1 MRRVF
6 HHAVVLIAVLA
17 LVASAA
23 AWRQCV
29 GLQMA
34 AAAVE
39 HAQHQHMH
47 QHMAQSPS
55 GHDHATMHHQHG
67 ADGPAQPAT
76 PATDDHGCQK
86 CCSMCMVANA
96 LLPAAGNAVALKW
109 TSVTFAGVTERR
121 TENLVAVDP
130 GIPKRIV

>member
-23 AWRQCV
+23 AWRQCS

-34 AAAVE
+34 AAAAKHVQPP
-39 HAQHQHMH
+39 HV
-47 QHMAQSPS
+47 AQSPS

-67 ADGPAQPAT
+67 ADGPAQPAA

>member
-6 HHAVVLIAVLA
+6 HHAVVLIAVFA

-23 AWRQCV
+23 AWRQCT

-34 AAAVE
+34 AAAAA
-39 HAQHQHMH
+39 HAQHPDATQRPG
-47 QHMAQSPS
+47 S
-55 GHDHATMHHQHG
+55 HDHPAMHHHHG
-67 ADGPAQPAT
+67 ADGPAAPV
-76 PATDDHGCQK
+76 TDDHGCRK

-96 LLPAAGNAVALKW
+96 LLPAAGNAVVLKW

-121 TENLVAVDP
+121 TGYLVAVDP

>member
-1 MRRVF
+1 MRRMF
-6 HHAVVLIAVLA
+6 HHAVVLIAVFA

-23 AWRQCV
+23 AWRQCA

-34 AAAVE
+34 AAAAG
-39 HAQHQHMH
+39 HAQH

-55 GHDHATMHHQHG
+55 GHDHAAMHHHK
-67 ADGPAQPAT
+67 ADDPASPAT
-76 PATDDHGCQK
+76 PAMDDHGCQK

-109 TSVTFAGVTERR
+109 TSVTFAGATERR
-121 TENLVAVDP
+121 TGNLVAIDP